1 VILRDVAFE
10 EEMPKQ
16 QLHHLQLMQQEDG
29 KGNLEKSLFNISLT
43 SSW

>member
-1 VILRDVAFE
+1 MLRDAAFE

-16 QLHHLQLMQQEDG
+16 QLHHLQLLQQEGG

-43 SSW
+43 SSR